1 MNLQRS
7 DFRFSHRLRVRW
19 AEVDMQ
25 KIVFNAHY
33 LMYFDNAMGDY
44 WRALALPYVASM
56 QLLGGDTFV
65 KKSTLEYHAS
75 ARYDDMLEV
84 CLKCARIG
92 TSSMVFQGAI
102 FCGDT
107 LLVTGELIYVFADP
121 LTQTAKP
128 VPPELRSIFDAYE
141 AGRSVVRLELGDWS
155 ALESRVSTLRREVF
169 VAEQGIASDLVWDDA
184 DVGALHA
191 LVCNGLGEPVASGR
205 LVQPGPGEG
214 RIGRMA
220 VVKVLRGTHL
230 GREVLHALLEAAHAR
245 GDQAVMLHAQ
255 RSAQDFYTRSGFT
268 VCGEPFTEAGIAHIA
283 MTRSLRNN

>member
-1 MNLQRS
+1 MSLQRS
-7 DFRFSHRLRVRW
+7 DFRFAHRLRVRW
-19 AEVDMQ
+19 VEVDMQ

-65 KKSTLEYHAS
+65 KKATLEYHAS

-92 TSSMVFQGAI
+92 TSSLVFQGAI

-141 AGRSVVRLELGDWS
+141 VGRSVVDLELGQWDTV
-155 ALESRVSTLRREVF
+155 EPKVSTLRREVF
-169 VAEQGIASDLVWDDA
+169 VAEQGIAADLVWDDSDA
-184 DVGALHA
+184 RALHA
-191 LVCNGLGEPVASGR
+191 VVCNGLGEPVASGR
-205 LVQPGPGEG
+205 LVQHGPGVG

-220 VVKVLRGTHL
+220 VVKVLRGTRL
-230 GREVLHALLEAAHAR
+230 GRDVLHALLKASEAR
-245 GDQAVMLHAQ
+245 GDHTVMLHAQ
-255 RSAQDFYTRSGFT
+255 LSAEDFYTRAGFT
-268 VCGEPFTEAGIAHIA
+268 VSGEPFQEAGIAHIA
-283 MTRSLRNN
+283 MTRRGRTD

>member
-1 MNLQRS
+1 MSLQRS

-141 AGRSVVRLELGDWS
+141 AGHSVVRLELHDWS
-155 ALESRVSTLRREVF
+155 ALESKVSTLRRDVF
-169 VAEQGIASDLVWDDA
+169 VAEQGIATDLVWDNSDA
-184 DVGALHA
+184 SALHA
-191 LVCNGLGEPVASGR
+191 VVCNGLGEPVASGR
-205 LVQPGPGEG
+205 LVQHAPGVG
-214 RIGRMA
+214 RIGRMV

-230 GREVLHALLEAAHAR
+230 GRDVLRALLEAAKTR

-255 RSAQDFYTRSGFT
+255 RSAEDFYTRMGFEQY
-268 VCGEPFTEAGIAHIA
+268 GEPFEEAGIAHIA
-283 MTRSLRNN
+283 MTRNLRNA